1 MGPGE
6 IFIQQQTLT
15 QDLAPA
21 LGKEVNRY
29 FCLCVVSAIMEVCT
43 EAVGVLGGGGGGAG
57 GWILETPEIIIP
69 LTEVILCSRTVQSL
83 MFKTRTLSHEE
94 RPKLD

>member
-6 IFIQQQTLT
+6 TFIQHQTLPR
-15 QDLAPA
+15 DLAPA

-29 FCLCVVSAIMEVCT
+29 FCLCVVSAIMEVCI
-43 EAVGVLGGGGGGAG
+43 EAEGVPRGGAG
-57 GWILETPEIIIP
+57 GWILETPEIVIP
-69 LTEVILCSRTVQSL
+69 LTEVILCPRTVRSL

-94 RPKLD
+94 RPNLD